1 MAKLGHG
8 AAVNLAL
15 YISQGGE
22 FAFILFSA
30 AASAQVLDRTLADL
44 LIVVVSVSMTV
55 TPLLVTLNEKI
66 FKIGHGADKPE
77 EFDKIEAHE
86 HRVIIAG
93 FGRFGQMVARTLRE
107 NPYGVER
114 ASAGRLCKFGNK
126 IYSATPRVSICY
138 VAHAESADVFV
149 LAIDDIEASI
159 KTALMVKNI
168 TAPQN
173 LRPCRNASMPTD
185 SRISA

>member
-1 MAKLGHG
+1 MVQRPFTVLGLVVGLMAVKSLLLYGLGRAARQSHG

-15 YISQGGE
+15 FISQGGE
-22 FAFILFSA
+22 FAFILFSV

-86 HRVIIAG
+86 HASSSPG
-93 FGRFGQMVARTLRE
+93 SG
-107 NPYGVER
+107 
-114 ASAGRLCKFGNK
+114 ASAR
-126 IYSATPRVSICY
+126 
-138 VAHAESADVFV
+138 
-149 LAIDDIEASI
+149 
-159 KTALMVKNI
+159 
-168 TAPQN
+168 
-173 LRPCRNASMPTD
+173 
-185 SRISA
+185 